1 MENKPRGVKSEEKLM
16 EQKLKY
22 PLDLQFFSEEAT
34 DTEENQT
41 ESQEQQT
48 EQKTFTQEDLNKIIS
63 ERLGKEKAKWEKD
76 YTAKIEE
83 AKTEAEKLAKMKAE
97 EKAKYQEQKRL
108 EKLEQREK
116 DITTRELKAQAY
128 ETLAEKGLPKD
139 LIETLNFTDSESC
152 NSSIIAV
159 EKAFKSAVEKAVNE
173 KLKGE
178 PPKGSESSSSDT
190 VFEFNF
196 QPIAGVKK

>member
-1 MENKPRGVKSEEKLM
+1 MKEETKSTQL
-16 EQKLKY
+16 LN
-22 PLDLQFFSEEAT
+22 LDLQFFADGGEGG
-34 DTEENQT
+34 TEPNQASGSAGNA
-41 ESQEQQT
+41 EPQ
-48 EQKTFTQEDLNKIIS
+48 TFTQEDLDKLIS
-63 ERLGKEKAKWEKD
+63 ARLGEEQAKWKKD
-76 YTAKIEE
+76 YAAKIEE

-196 QPIAGVKK
+196 QPIAGAKKIN

>member
-1 MENKPRGVKSEEKLM
+1 MKEETKSTQL
-16 EQKLKY
+16 LN
-22 PLDLQFFSEEAT
+22 LDLQFFADGGEGG
-34 DTEENQT
+34 TEPNQASGSAGNA
-41 ESQEQQT
+41 EPQ
-48 EQKTFTQEDLNKIIS
+48 TFTQEDLDKLIS
-63 ERLGKEKAKWEKD
+63 ARLGEEQAKWEKD
-76 YTAKIEE
+76 YAAKIEE

-196 QPIAGVKK
+196 QPIAGAKKIN

>member
-1 MENKPRGVKSEEKLM
+1 MKEETKSTQL
-16 EQKLKY
+16 LN
-22 PLDLQFFSEEAT
+22 LDLQFFADGGEGG
-34 DTEENQT
+34 TEPNQASGSAGNA
-41 ESQEQQT
+41 EPQ
-48 EQKTFTQEDLNKIIS
+48 TFTQEDLDKLIS
-63 ERLGKEKAKWEKD
+63 ARLGEEQAKWEKD
-76 YTAKIEE
+76 YAAKIEE

-196 QPIAGVKK
+196 QPIAGAKK

>member
-1 MENKPRGVKSEEKLM
+1 MKSTQL
-16 EQKLKY
+16 LN
-22 PLDLQFFSEEAT
+22 LDLQFFADGGEGG
-34 DTEENQT
+34 TEPNQASGSAGNA
-41 ESQEQQT
+41 EPQ
-48 EQKTFTQEDLNKIIS
+48 TFTQEDLDKLIS
-63 ERLGKEKAKWEKD
+63 ARLGEEQAKWEKD
-76 YTAKIEE
+76 YAAKIEE

-196 QPIAGVKK
+196 QPIAGAKK

>member
-1 MENKPRGVKSEEKLM
+1 MKEEMKSTQL
-16 EQKLKY
+16 LN
-22 PLDLQFFSEEAT
+22 LDLQFFADGGEGG
-34 DTEENQT
+34 TEPNQASGSAGNA
-41 ESQEQQT
+41 EPQ
-48 EQKTFTQEDLNKIIS
+48 TFTQEDLDKLIS
-63 ERLGKEKAKWEKD
+63 ARLGEEQAKWEKD
-76 YTAKIEE
+76 YAAKIEE

-196 QPIAGVKK
+196 QPIAGAKK

>member
-1 MENKPRGVKSEEKLM
+1 MKEETKSTQL
-16 EQKLKY
+16 LN
-22 PLDLQFFSEEAT
+22 LDLQFFADGGEGG
-34 DTEENQT
+34 TEPNQASGSAGNA
-41 ESQEQQT
+41 EPQ
-48 EQKTFTQEDLNKIIS
+48 TFTQEDLDKLIS
-63 ERLGKEKAKWEKD
+63 ARLGEEQAKWEKD
-76 YTAKIEE
+76 YAAKIEE
-83 AKTEAEKLAKMKAE
+83 TKTEAEKLAKMKAE

-196 QPIAGVKK
+196 QPIAGAKK

>member
-1 MENKPRGVKSEEKLM
+1 MKKEFVKY
-16 EQKLKY
+16 Q
-22 PLDLQFFSEEAT
+22 LDLQFFSEEAT

-83 AKTEAEKLAKMKAE
+83 AKTE

-196 QPIAGVKK
+196 QPIAGAKK